1 MEEYNADRKR
11 KVFIVFDDMIANI
24 ISNKKH
30 NQIVT
35 EIFIRERKPNIST
48 VFITKSYFTVPKD
61 VRLISTHF
69 FIIKIPNKLEL
80 QQIAFDHS
88 SDIAFN
94 DFMNIYKNYIA
105 KLHAFLLNNS
115 TLQIILYF
123 LDVIFQ
129 NENKN

>member
-30 NQIVT
+30 NRIVT
-35 EIFIRERKPNIST
+35 EIFIRERKVNIST
-48 VFITKSYFTVPKD
+48 VFISKSYFTVPKD

-69 FIIKIPNKLEL
+69 FIIKIPNKLDL

-94 DFMNIYKNYIA
+94 DFMNIYKNCIA

-129 NENKN
+129 KENKN

>member
-35 EIFIRERKPNIST
+35 EIFIRERKVNIST
-48 VFITKSYFTVPKD
+48 VFISKSYFTVPKD
-61 VRLISTHF
+61 VRLISTHI

-88 SDIAFN
+88 SDISFN

-129 NENKN
+129 KENKN

>member
-35 EIFIRERKPNIST
+35 EIFIRERKVNIST
-48 VFITKSYFTVPKD
+48 VFISKSYFTVPKD

-129 NENKN
+129 KENKN

>member
-35 EIFIRERKPNIST
+35 EIFIRERKVNIST
-48 VFITKSYFTVPKD
+48 VFISKSYFTVPKD
-61 VRLISTHF
+61 VRLISTHI

-129 NENKN
+129 KENKN

>member
-35 EIFIRERKPNIST
+35 EIFIRERKLNIST
-48 VFITKSYFTVPKD
+48 VFISKLYFTVPKD

-129 NENKN
+129 KENKN

>member
-35 EIFIRERKPNIST
+35 EIFIRERKVNIST
-48 VFITKSYFTVPKD
+48 VFISKSYFTVPKD

-69 FIIKIPNKLEL
+69 FIIKIPNKLDL

-123 LDVIFQ
+123 
-129 NENKN
+129 

>member
-35 EIFIRERKPNIST
+35 EIFIRERKVNIST
-48 VFITKSYFTVPKD
+48 VFISKSYFTVPKD

-129 NENKN
+129 KENKI

>member
-1 MEEYNADRKR
+1 
-11 KVFIVFDDMIANI
+11 MIANI

-35 EIFIRERKPNIST
+35 EIFIRERKLNIST
-48 VFITKSYFTVPKD
+48 VFITKSYFTVPKY
-61 VRLISTHF
+61 VRLIYTHF
-69 FIIKIPNKLEL
+69 FIIKIPNNLEL

-94 DFMNIYKNYIA
+94 DFMNIYKNCIA

-129 NENKN
+129 KENKN

>member
-1 MEEYNADRKR
+1 
-11 KVFIVFDDMIANI
+11 MIANI

-35 EIFIRERKPNIST
+35 EIFIRERKVNIST
-48 VFITKSYFTVPKD
+48 VFISKSYFTVPKD

-129 NENKN
+129 KENKN

>member
-35 EIFIRERKPNIST
+35 EIFIRERKVNIST
-48 VFITKSYFTVPKD
+48 VFISKPYFTVPKD

-129 NENKN
+129 KENKN

>member
-35 EIFIRERKPNIST
+35 EIFIRERKVNIST
-48 VFITKSYFTVPKD
+48 VFISKSYFTVPKD

-69 FIIKIPNKLEL
+69 FITKIPNKLEL

-129 NENKN
+129 KENKN

>member
-35 EIFIRERKPNIST
+35 EIFIRERKVNIST
-48 VFITKSYFTVPKD
+48 VFISKSYFTVPKD

-88 SDIAFN
+88 SGIAFN

-129 NENKN
+129 KENKN

>member
-35 EIFIRERKPNIST
+35 EIFIRERKVNIST
-48 VFITKSYFTVPKD
+48 VFISKSYFTVPKD
-61 VRLISTHF
+61 VILISTHF

-129 NENKN
+129 KENKN

>member
-35 EIFIRERKPNIST
+35 EIFIRERKVNIST
-48 VFITKSYFTVPKD
+48 VFISKSYFTVPKD

-88 SDIAFN
+88 SDIACN

-129 NENKN
+129 KENKN

>member
-11 KVFIVFDDMIANI
+11 KIFIVFDDMIANI

-35 EIFIRERKPNIST
+35 EIFIRERKVNIST
-48 VFITKSYFTVPKD
+48 VFISKSYFTVPKD

-129 NENKN
+129 KENKN

>member
-24 ISNKKH
+24 IRKKKH

-35 EIFIRERKPNIST
+35 EIFIRERKVNIST
-48 VFITKSYFTVPKD
+48 VFISKSYFTVPKD

-129 NENKN
+129 KENKN

>member
-35 EIFIRERKPNIST
+35 EIFIRERKVNIST
-48 VFITKSYFTVPKD
+48 VFISKSYFTLPKD

-129 NENKN
+129 KENKN

>member
-30 NQIVT
+30 NRIVT
-35 EIFIRERKPNIST
+35 EIFIRERKVNIST
-48 VFITKSYFTVPKD
+48 VFISKSYFTVPKD

-129 NENKN
+129 KENKN

>member
-30 NQIVT
+30 NRIVT
-35 EIFIRERKPNIST
+35 EIFIRERKVNIST
-48 VFITKSYFTVPKD
+48 VFISKSYFTVPKD

-69 FIIKIPNKLEL
+69 FIIKIPNKLDL

-129 NENKN
+129 KENKN

>member
-30 NQIVT
+30 NQTVT
-35 EIFIRERKPNIST
+35 EIFIRERKVNIST
-48 VFITKSYFTVPKD
+48 VFISKSYFTVPKD

-129 NENKN
+129 KENKN

>member
-35 EIFIRERKPNIST
+35 EIIIRERKVNIST
-48 VFITKSYFTVPKD
+48 VFISKSYFTVPKD

-129 NENKN
+129 KENKN

>member
-1 MEEYNADRKR
+1 MEEYNADKKR

-30 NQIVT
+30 NRIVT
-35 EIFIRERKPNIST
+35 EIFIRERKVNIST
-48 VFITKSYFTVPKD
+48 VFISKSYFTVPKD

-69 FIIKIPNKLEL
+69 FIIKIPNKLDL

-129 NENKN
+129 KENKN

>member
-35 EIFIRERKPNIST
+35 EIFIRERKVNIST
-48 VFITKSYFTVPKD
+48 VFISKSYFTVPKD

-115 TLQIILYF
+115 TLQIILCF

-129 NENKN
+129 KENKN

>member
-35 EIFIRERKPNIST
+35 EIFIRERKVNIST
-48 VFITKSYFTVPKD
+48 VFISKSYFTVPKD

-69 FIIKIPNKLEL
+69 FIIKIPNKLDL

-129 NENKN
+129 KENKN